1 MKELM
6 NEIGQLFMVGFRGEK
21 PSPVFLDFIA
31 ETQIGGVILF
41 ADNCTTHQTAADNIE
56 LIKAQYRSVFPL
68 IAIDQEGGRVCRLKG
83 APAEYKSAATYG
95 ATGDIDR
102 FAEEFSRSMVFM
114 ESIGINVNLAPVA
127 DLAINPE
134 NSCLKDRC
142 FGDSPDKV
150 ARFVE
155 TAVEIAAR
163 SRMLSCLKH
172 FPGLG
177 AASIDPH
184 TAVAEV
190 EYEEMIWQQREMIP
204 FAAGVKKGAD
214 LIMTT
219 HLRLT
224 NLDSAIITASAGA
237 IETLL
242 RDCLAFDGLI
252 ITDDLSMG
260 GAAELGNIGDRVV
273 TAFEA
278 GHDILLIGQDF
289 DATMEAYEHF
299 ANSVE
304 RGEISEQR
312 LRASLNRI
320 SGVKFK
326 LESSVL
332 Q

>member
-6 NEIGQLFMVGFRGEK
+6 NKIGQLFIVGFKGEK
-21 PSPVFLDFIA
+21 PSPAILDFIA

-41 ADNCTTHQTAADNIE
+41 ADNCPTHQAAADNIQ
-56 LIKAQYRSVFPL
+56 LIKAQYRSDIPL

-83 APAEYKSAATYG
+83 APAEYKSAKAYG
-95 ATGDIDR
+95 DADDIER

-114 ESIGINVNLAPVA
+114 ESIGINLNLAPVA
-127 DLAINPE
+127 DLEINPE

-142 FGDSPDKV
+142 FGDSPDVV

-155 TAVEIAAR
+155 KAVEIAAQ

-184 TAVAEV
+184 TDSAEM
-190 EYEEMIWQQREMIP
+190 EFEELIWQQREMIP
-204 FAAGVKKGAD
+204 FSAGVRRGVD

-219 HLRLT
+219 HVRLPS
-224 NLDSAIITASAGA
+224 LDSSIVTASEK
-237 IETLL
+237 IINSLL
-242 RDCLAFDGLI
+242 RNSLAFDGPV

-260 GAAELGNIGDRVV
+260 GASELGNLGDRAVA
-273 TAFEA
+273 AFEA
-278 GHDILLIGQDF
+278 GHDILLLGQDF

-304 RGEISEQR
+304 RGEISENR

-320 SGVKFK
+320 SGLKFK
-326 LESSVL
+326 LESSVF